1 MPLEK
6 PIQAAETPRPSSV
19 PTLPVLCENT
29 CYFSVM
35 PFSCIDLCPSSCC
48 HLQTTEQPAI
58 FIKDLGTWLTSILLP
73 FLPSSFAITWGDFN
87 GHINIL
93 AVSCTPFWHPTTVA
107 KPWTLSSPETTQT
120 SLLHFE
126 IIILSFNCFKDL
138 GSVTSLG
145 PPAHNTFTLSYA
157 V

>member
-1 MPLEK
+1 
-6 PIQAAETPRPSSV
+6 
-19 PTLPVLCENT
+19 
-29 CYFSVM
+29 M

-73 FLPSSFAITWGDFN
+73 FLPSSFAITWGNFN

-93 AVSCTPFWHPTTVA
+93 AVFCTPFWHPTTVA
-107 KPWTLSSPETTQT
+107 KPWTLSSLETTQT
-120 SLLHFE
+120 SLFHFV
-126 IIILSFNCFKDL
+126 IIILSFNCFQDL

-145 PPAHNTFTLSYA
+145 PPAHNTFTSGPFLPLPPACKLWSVVCTDTA
-157 V
+157 VVSPTLDAGK